1 MNRRVLKRFV
11 ILGAILAI
19 LAGVLGYAAVRVL
32 FPHLQP
38 ATQVPAPSRHM
49 MAGEPATDHRQHGN
63 RPGGGND
70 AGNPRVNDGKEKP
83 PSADGQKPEA
93 GQKQP
98 PKGTPGEAPSDFR
111 KQHEQM
117 FKLQHTFLTL
127 AILDRTG
134 TSTLTQSQ
142 AKQILDIM
150 TPLRSK
156 PKLTEAEAKQT
167 LARVNKVLTAGQ
179 LKAIADAESARGN
192 HQGPGDGQHPR
203 PPAGA
208 PGPGQKP
215 PEGAPGQPHQGRQ
228 FDPEAMKDFNP
239 FYTGGP
245 NGGGMGPAQ
254 GRRLDTFFDALKK
267 KAGVK

>member
-1 MNRRVLKRFV
+1 MNKRLML
-11 ILGAILAI
+11 IPIAIV
-19 LAGVLGYAAVRVL
+19 LAGVIGYAAVALRSN
-32 FPHLQP
+32 HAQP
-38 ATQVPAPSRHM
+38 PKGEPTPSRRM
-49 MAGEPATDHRQHGN
+49 MAGEPSSDHRQHGN
-63 RPGGGND
+63 RPGGGKD
-70 AGNPRVNDGKEKP
+70 AGNPRANDGKGKP
-83 PSADGQKPEA
+83 PPADGQKPGA

-98 PKGTPGEAPSDFR
+98 PKGTRGEGASGFR
-111 KQHEQM
+111 QQHEQM

-127 AILDRTG
+127 AALEKTDKG
-134 TSTLTQSQ
+134 TLTQSQ

-156 PKLTEAEAKQT
+156 PKLTEEEAKQT

-179 LKAIADAESARGN
+179 LKAIADAESGRGD
-192 HQGPGDGQHPR
+192 HQGPRDGQRPP

-208 PGPGQKP
+208 TGQKP
-215 PEGAPGQPHQGRQ
+215 PEGAPGPPHQPRQ